1 MPLSAHFL
9 LLYICIYAH
18 TYVSVCIPKEEIQ
31 VLFEL
36 KRENAVEDLRL
47 KQFSLTPAM
56 NSFIVAIRAVVDPI
70 AQLGQMDAFV
80 GTNAADKIRA
90 ALEI

>member
-1 MPLSAHFL
+1 M
-9 LLYICIYAH
+9 
-18 TYVSVCIPKEEIQ
+18 

-36 KRENAVEDLRL
+36 RKENTVGDLGS

-56 NSFIVAIRAVVDPI
+56 NSLVVAIGAVEDPV
-70 AQLGQMDAFV
+70 AELGQVDAFV
-80 GTNAADKIRA
+80 GTNAADEIRA